1 MESAEL
7 KKEKRVRH
15 SYPRREIYHR
25 FVHDDSFVY
34 HNGSYSVW
42 GRDNWLFAGYCYS
55 PKIINSKT
63 KDELYEDWKYRNSS
77 LIAVIDRDKK
87 RILITNKYK
96 EHPFDLQR
104 AIPDNWEIFW
114 TDEDIPSLDIF
125 DKEEKLYKL
134 AIKYLIEKYVEYYL
148 TQFYRLFH
156 VKSNIVHYDLESIYS
171 DNNYY
176 YKEITQFI
184 KKYKLNKYDWS
195 KVSLNEHFKVSYN
208 YREWR
213 NKDEIAI
220 PSIRKICRNK
230 LFTAKETTYIEQCY
244 FYTKYC
250 YGNGIPFND
259 VVKYWNKQVV
269 LEEAINYLRKHRNYC
284 QFKEIVVSQ
293 YWNDYVKVAVEA
305 ERAFHKRQEQE
316 YIAESDENERKAKEE
331 YNRLVSS
338 EISVNDWRENRTTRR
353 IAVKYRKYIPYRKG
367 YTEAKWVEASI
378 DSFNRKLFNNVQ
390 LRLSRDGKNRI
401 ETSKGAI
408 VPYDDAKELWHKF
421 IIWINSNRV
430 ATNPFFNF
438 DDKNIKVGLY
448 NLRFIR
454 YCTKHTD
461 NGKTIYNENGKSTLD
476 WLIQIGCHSIWL
488 TDVLDFI
495 NYYKLEKDFQTQ
507 YVLNPRVKPNINN
520 NK

>member
-1 MESAEL
+1 METAEVS
-7 KKEKRVRH
+7 KGKRVKH

-25 FVHDDSFVY
+25 FIHDDSFVY

-42 GRDNWLFAGYCYS
+42 GKDNWLFAGYCYS

-96 EHPFDLQR
+96 EHHWDLQR
-104 AIPDNWEIFW
+104 AVPNNWEVFW

-134 AIKYLIEKYVEYYL
+134 AIKYLIEKYVEHYL

-171 DNNYY
+171 DSNRY
-176 YKEITQFI
+176 YKEITQFV

-208 YREWR
+208 YREWWK
-213 NKDEIAI
+213 KDEVAI
-220 PSIRKICRNK
+220 PSIRNICRNK

-269 LEEAINYLRKHRNYC
+269 LEEAIRYLRKHRNYC

-316 YIAESDENERKAKEE
+316 YIAESNENERKAKEE

-338 EISVNDWRENRTTRR
+338 KIIVNDWRENRITRH

-378 DSFNRKLFNNVQ
+378 DSFNRRLFDNVQ
-390 LRLSRDGKNRI
+390 LRLSTYGKYI
-401 ETSKGAI
+401 ETTLGAK
-408 VPYDDAKELWHKF
+408 VPLDAAINMYRMFMIGRTNAPHKISWTTSDF
-421 IIWINSNRV
+421 GDV
-430 ATNPFFNF
+430 
-438 DDKNIKVGLY
+438 KVGIY
-448 NLRFIR
+448 NLRFIT
-454 YCTKHTD
+454 YKDKITD
-461 NGKTIYNENGKSTLD
+461 NKESLGYKE
-476 WLIQIGCHSIWL
+476 WLIQIGCHAIWL
-488 TDVLDFI
+488 DDF
-495 NYYKLEKDFQTQ
+495 NDFVHYYHLEDKFGIQKEQKKTI
-507 YVLNPRVKPNINN
+507 K
-520 NK
+520 